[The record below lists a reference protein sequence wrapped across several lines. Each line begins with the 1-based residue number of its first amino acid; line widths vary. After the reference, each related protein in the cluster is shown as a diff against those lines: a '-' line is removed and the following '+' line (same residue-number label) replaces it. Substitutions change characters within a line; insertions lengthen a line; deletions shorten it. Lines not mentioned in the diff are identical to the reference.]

1 MLTTTYDIVLLCI
14 RKTTPII
21 VRGAD
26 TNEISKS
33 AVQSASSKGFFT
45 RAVDCEHNEMS
56 NVELPQIPLKT
67 TIPYNIINVSNDNEL
82 MNSLFASYSN
92 MSLSNDDDAFNCVV
106 DFVIIVTFRVAFFN
120 CESFSSHCL
129 SSILRALLVERMLD
143 GGTPGSKIRINKN
156 ENVEALFVFTACCSN
171 SEYNSSMFS
180 HSTTS
185 MYLVELT

>member
-14 RKTTPII
+14 RKITPII

-26 TNEISKS
+26 TNETSKS

-56 NVELPQIPLKT
+56 NVELPHIPLNT
-67 TIPYNIINVSNDNEL
+67 TIPYSIINVSSDNEL
-82 MNSLFASYSN
+82 INSLCASYSK
-92 MSLSNDDDAFNCVV
+92 MSLSNDDDAFNCAV

-129 SSILRALLVERMLD
+129 SSILRALPLKECSMGELLEAQKKE
-143 GGTPGSKIRINKN
+143 TRINKMKMLKYFLCLLL
-156 ENVEALFVFTACCSN
+156 VACSN
-171 SEYNSSMFS
+171 S
-180 HSTTS
+180 
-185 MYLVELT
+185 

>member
-14 RKTTPII
+14 RKITPII

-26 TNEISKS
+26 TNETSKS

-45 RAVDCEHNEMS
+45 RAVDCEHNEIS
-56 NVELPQIPLKT
+56 NVELPHIPLNT

-82 MNSLFASYSN
+82 MNSLFASYSK
-92 MSLSNDDDAFNCVV
+92 MSLSNDDDAFSCVV

-129 SSILRALLVERMLD
+129 SSILRALPLKECSM
-143 GGTPGSKIRINKN
+143 GGTPGSKNKKINKMKMLKHFLCLLL
-156 ENVEALFVFTACCSN
+156 VAVIQDIIALCFPFNIKYVLC
-171 SEYNSSMFS
+171 
-180 HSTTS
+180 
-185 MYLVELT
+185 